1 MDLTIRTAFARA
13 LSAGVLVCASSP
25 PALAEAAP
33 APDDEWHFQVAPYM
47 WFAGVKGTLS
57 VRGIVDVPVDV
68 PFDDVISNF
77 DVGLLAH
84 FEGRKHRAGFAM
96 DVLYLSLSA
105 PVADSA
111 PVLAQLDI
119 SADVHL
125 AMIEG
130 LGFYRVATG
139 GRSHNPSH
147 LDVIAGVRYFGT
159 RARLEDDALQTGE
172 LKLHWVDALVGARFR
187 VSLGSRVAL
196 LGRGDI
202 AGFGSKFTWNVEG
215 DLAVLLSQHWS
226 LGAGWRHLDI
236 DYGKDDGADRRLFD
250 VAFDGPRAWFNYSW

>member
-1 MDLTIRTAFARA
+1 MDSTIRTAFARV
-13 LSAGVLVCASSP
+13 LIAGVLVCASSG
-25 PALAEAAP
+25 PALAQAAP
-33 APDDEWHFQVAPYM
+33 APDDAWHFQVAPYM
-47 WFAGVKGTLS
+47 WFAGVEGTLS

-68 PFDDVISNF
+68 PFDDVISDF
-77 DVGLLAH
+77 DIGLLAH

-111 PVLAQLDI
+111 PILAQLKI
-119 SADVHL
+119 SADVRL
-125 AMIEG
+125 AMVEG

-139 GRSHNPSH
+139 GRSDNPAH

-159 RARLEDDALQTGE
+159 SGRLEDDVLQTGE
-172 LKLHWVDALVGARFR
+172 LKLNWVDALVGARFR
-187 VSLGSRVAL
+187 VPLGSRVAL

-202 AGFGSKFTWNVEG
+202 AGFGSNFCWNVEG
-215 DLAVLLSQHWS
+215 DLAVPLSRHWT
-226 LGAGWRHLDI
+226 LGAGWRHFDI
-236 DYGKDDGADRRLFD
+236 DYDKDEGTDHRVFD